1 MITLTRNLSSM
12 RMGVI
17 ICYPVA
23 VPVFKSD
30 IIWLNLA
37 IKLGILQSLQLY
49 CLTTRIVVH
58 GWWLDYLR
66 SGAAK
71 ILKGF
76 HAQPMWHAGDQ
87 PTYQTMNQFVEIEF
101 NILKLIYIDFHI
113 TVFPTTDKKGSQLE
127 RFQFILMCYLCRHR
141 WADIYYPKSQIRH

>member
-1 MITLTRNLSSM
+1 MITQTRNLSSM

-58 GWWLDYLR
+58 GWWLDYLS

-76 HAQPMWHAGDQ
+76 HAQQCDTPGTT
-87 PTYQTMNQFVEIEF
+87 PYQTMNQLVEIEF
-101 NILKLIYIDFHI
+101 PTKLSSNFSSIPQSDVHELIFIEFHI
-113 TVFPTTDKKGSQLE
+113 TIFATKPNGQLE
-127 RFQFILMCYLCRHR
+127 LLT
-141 WADIYYPKSQIRH
+141 